1 MVLRYEDLSRF
12 VREYGN
18 VKGIAEK
25 AAETLLQSGDIDNV
39 AFFEKDA
46 VRFEHEG
53 KSYPREEFEKLVE
66 SKK

>member
-1 MVLRYEDLSRF
+1 MALKYEDVSRF

-18 VKGIAEK
+18 VKGFVEK
-25 AAETLLQSGDIDNV
+25 AAATLLQSGDIDSV

-53 KSYPREEFEKLVE
+53 KSYPREEFEKLVQ